1 MGSARQARYLTN
13 RIRERDAFE
22 RLRREGTRIHSKS
35 LWCNYLSDP
44 VTTPSCTAFA
54 IGRAVGPAVVRN
66 RLRRRLRVLLTARQR
81 TDPLPPGL
89 LLIGARRGAVELTFD
104 QLRAELE
111 LMLDRL
117 DRCS

>member
-1 MGSARQARYLTN
+1 MTN

-22 RLRREGTRIHSKS
+22 RLRRNGTRIHSTS
-35 LWCNYLSDP
+35 LWCNFLSDP
-44 VTTPSCTAFA
+44 VTTPTRTAFA

-66 RLRRRLRVLLTARQR
+66 RLRRRLRALLSAR
-81 TDPLPPGL
+81 TDPLPPGS

-111 LMLDRL
+111 ILLARL
-117 DRCS
+117 VR